1 MSDRK
6 SAAWWRA
13 YRQRRKAREIRAQSM
28 PSIHAACDL
37 RIAALQREV
46 ATLRDRLALRE
57 LFD

>member
-1 MSDRK
+1 MGDRK

-13 YRQRRKAREIRAQSM
+13 YRKRRKARELRAQSM
-28 PSIHAACDL
+28 PSVHAACDL
-37 RIAALQREV
+37 RIHELEREV

>member
-1 MSDRK
+1 MPSRDR
-6 SAAWWRA
+6 AAYMVD
-13 YRQRRKAREIRAQSM
+13 YRKRRKVD
-28 PSIHAACDL
+28 PPPVSIHAACDL